1 MEENIENKGIVK
13 IFVLN
18 TIIEFVLT
26 IIMLFILSLLLS
38 MTDLEE
44 KVIEPAIIGITTF
57 AILIGSFNISRK
69 VKNKGFFIG
78 IIQGIIY
85 MLVLYLLSSF
95 VSMDFSLGLRS
106 LTMIGLGIFGG
117 AIGGIVGVNLK

>member
-44 KVIEPAIIGITTF
+44 KVIEPSIIGITTF